1 MPIGS
6 WMMAHWGVKVYY
18 YIPIVLQRVNL
29 LIEGLEKNL
38 NIKSN
43 LRNKYNKWIIYIPV
57 KEMDKVREIVGRHI
71 HKSMNYKI
79 GLK

>member
-6 WMMAHWGVKVYY
+6 WMMAHWGGLLLHTNSFTKEG
-18 YIPIVLQRVNL
+18 VNL

-43 LRNKYNKWIIYIPV
+43 LRKKYNKWIIYIPV